1 MGWTQPL
8 QFNMMNL
15 QSDYG
20 GTAFDGKTREATEAP
35 WDSIL
40 GSKSA
45 ELRVVN
51 GSSKMTER

>member
-1 MGWTQPL
+1 MDSAL

-20 GTAFDGKTREATEAP
+20 GTAFDGKPRERP
-35 WDSIL
+35 PGGPVDSIL